1 VTQPYSLFRR
11 EAVAF
16 QQQHRQWGEVV
27 LLQPVPVTIMAWFVT
42 VAVLLI
48 LIFLSIAQYARKETV
63 LGYLTP
69 TTGTAK
75 IYAPRQGAIR
85 AVHVQEGQKV
95 QEGQPLLTIATDQI
109 AADGK
114 DVDAAILDTLA
125 HQRDLLVQQIAAQ
138 EDRTTSER
146 NRLVALIRGLEAE
159 STHLE
164 TQISIQEERIRI
176 SEDLLRAAAQ
186 LNARRN
192 MSESEYRERQES
204 NLQHKQALSVLGQQL
219 AEHRNRLTETRYAL
233 EQLPTV
239 MAERIQE
246 LRNDLAETEQ
256 RIAEI
261 NGRRAYVLRAPNAGR
276 VATLQATAGR
286 TADPKHLQ
294 LEIVPA
300 DSVLEAELF
309 VPTRAIGFVR
319 PEQEVRILYDAFPYQ
334 SFGTYHGRIV
344 RVSQTILKG
353 TDLSAP
359 VTLSEPAYKV
369 TVALD
374 RPDID
379 AYGQK
384 IPLQADMLLRADI
397 ILGRRTLLSWLI
409 DPLLSARM

>member
-1 VTQPYSLFRR
+1 MTRHPSLFRQ
-11 EAVAF
+11 EAVEF
-16 QQQHRQWGEVV
+16 QQHHRQWGEVV
-27 LLQPVPVTIMAWFVT
+27 LLQPLPVTVMAWFVT
-42 VAVLLI
+42 VAILLI

-63 LGYLTP
+63 VGYLTP

-75 IYAPRQGAIR
+75 IYVPRQGTIR
-85 AVHVQEGQKV
+85 TVHVHEGQQV
-95 QEGQPLLTIATDQI
+95 QAGQPLLTIATDQI

-125 HQRDLLVQQIAAQ
+125 HQRDLLARQISAQ
-138 EDRTTSER
+138 EDRTASER
-146 NRLVALIRGLEAE
+146 NRLAALIQGLEAE
-159 STHLE
+159 SSHLE
-164 TQISIQEERIRI
+164 EQIAIQKDRVGI
-176 SEDLLRAAAQ
+176 SQDLLNAAAK

-246 LRNDLAETEQ
+246 LRNDLAEAEQ

-261 NGRRAYVLRAPNAGR
+261 NGRRAYVLRAPSAGR
-276 VATLQATAGR
+276 VATLQATIGR
-286 TADPKHLQ
+286 SADPKHLQ
-294 LEIVPA
+294 LEIVPS

-334 SFGTYHGRIV
+334 SFGTYHGRVI

-359 VTLSEPAYKV
+359 VALSEPAYKV

-409 DPLLSARM
+409 SPLLSARM

>member
-1 VTQPYSLFRR
+1 MQRPLFRH
-11 EAVAF
+11 EALEF
-16 QQQHRQWGEVV
+16 QQHHRQWGEVV
-27 LLQPVPVTIMAWFVT
+27 LLQPLPVTVMAWFVT
-42 VAVLLI
+42 ITVLLI

-75 IYAPRQGAIR
+75 IYVPRQGTIR
-85 AVHVQEGQKV
+85 TVHVREGQQV

-125 HQRDLLVQQIAAQ
+125 HQRDLLVQQISAQ

-146 NRLVALIRGLEAE
+146 NRLIALIHGLEIE
-159 STHLE
+159 SSQLE
-164 TQISIQEERIRI
+164 TQIAIQEERVRI

-204 NLQHKQALSVLGQQL
+204 NLQQKQALSVLGQQL

-239 MAERIQE
+239 MAERIQTM
-246 LRNDLAETEQ
+246 RNDLAEAEQ

-261 NGRRAYVLRAPNAGR
+261 NGRRAYVLRAPSAGR

-286 TADPKHLQ
+286 AADPKHLQ

-300 DSVLEAELF
+300 ESVLEAELF

-319 PEQEVRILYDAFPYQ
+319 PDQDVRILYDAFPYQ
-334 SFGTYHGRIV
+334 SFGTYHGRVV

-359 VTLSEPAYKV
+359 VTLQEPAYKV

-409 DPLLSARM
+409 SPLLSARM

>member
-1 VTQPYSLFRR
+1 
-11 EAVAF
+11 
-16 QQQHRQWGEVV
+16 
-27 LLQPVPVTIMAWFVT
+27 
-42 VAVLLI
+42 
-48 LIFLSIAQYARKETV
+48 
-63 LGYLTP
+63 
-69 TTGTAK
+69 
-75 IYAPRQGAIR
+75 
-85 AVHVQEGQKV
+85 
-95 QEGQPLLTIATDQI
+95 
-109 AADGK
+109 
-114 DVDAAILDTLA
+114 
-125 HQRDLLVQQIAAQ
+125 
-138 EDRTTSER
+138 
-146 NRLVALIRGLEAE
+146 
-159 STHLE
+159 
-164 TQISIQEERIRI
+164 
-176 SEDLLRAAAQ
+176 
-186 LNARRN
+186 
-192 MSESEYRERQES
+192 
-204 NLQHKQALSVLGQQL
+204 
-219 AEHRNRLTETRYAL
+219 
-233 EQLPTV
+233 
-239 MAERIQE
+239 MAERSQT
-246 LRNDLAETEQ
+246 LRNDLAEAEQ

-344 RVSQTILKG
+344 RVSQTILKD

-359 VTLSEPAYKV
+359 VTLQEPAYKV

-379 AYGQK
+379 AYGRK

-409 DPLLSARM
+409 SPLLSARM

>member
-1 VTQPYSLFRR
+1 VTRHPSLFRQ

-16 QQQHRQWGEVV
+16 QQNQRQWGQVV
-27 LLQPVPVTIMAWFVT
+27 LLQPLPVTVMAWFVT
-42 VAVLLI
+42 VAILLI

-75 IYAPRQGAIR
+75 IYVPRQGTIR
-85 AVHVQEGQKV
+85 AIHVHEGQQV
-95 QEGQPLLTIATDQI
+95 QAGQPLLTIATDQI

-114 DVDAAILDTLA
+114 DVDAAILDTLS
-125 HQRDLLVQQIAAQ
+125 HQRDLLARQISAQ
-138 EDRTTSER
+138 EDRTASER
-146 NRLVALIRGLEAE
+146 NRLAALIQGLEAE
-159 STHLE
+159 SSHLE
-164 TQISIQEERIRI
+164 EQIAIQKDRVGI
-176 SEDLLRAAAQ
+176 SQDLLDAAAK

-246 LRNDLAETEQ
+246 LRNDLAEAEQ

-261 NGRRAYVLRAPNAGR
+261 NGRRAYVLRAPSAGR
-276 VATLQATAGR
+276 VATLQATTGR
-286 TADPKHLQ
+286 SADPKHLQ
-294 LEIVPA
+294 LEIVPS

-334 SFGTYHGRIV
+334 SFGTYHGRVI

-384 IPLQADMLLRADI
+384 ISLQADMLLRADI

-409 DPLLSARM
+409 SPLLSARM

>member
-1 VTQPYSLFRR
+1 
-11 EAVAF
+11 
-16 QQQHRQWGEVV
+16 
-27 LLQPVPVTIMAWFVT
+27 MAWFVT
-42 VAVLLI
+42 VSVLLI

-75 IYAPRQGAIR
+75 IYAPRQGTIR
-85 AVHVQEGQKV
+85 AVHVHEGQQV

-114 DVDAAILDTLA
+114 DVDAAILDTLT
-125 HQRDLLVQQIAAQ
+125 HQRDLLAQQISAQ
-138 EDRTTSER
+138 EERTTSER

-159 STHLE
+159 SSQLE
-164 TQISIQEERIRI
+164 AQIAIQEERIRI

-219 AEHRNRLTETRYAL
+219 AEHRNQLTETRYAL
-233 EQLPTV
+233 EQLPTT
-239 MAERIQE
+239 MAERGQT
-246 LRNDLAETEQ
+246 LRNDLAEAEQ

-261 NGRRAYVLRAPNAGR
+261 NGRRAYVLRAPGAGR

-286 TADPKHLQ
+286 AADPKHLQ
-294 LEIVPA
+294 LEIVPS

-309 VPTRAIGFVR
+309 VPTRAIGFVH
-319 PEQEVRILYDAFPYQ
+319 PEQDVRILYDAFPYQ
-334 SFGTYHGRIV
+334 SFGTYPGRFA
-344 RVSQTILKG
+344 RFSQTILKG
-353 TDLSAP
+353 TALSAP

>member
-1 VTQPYSLFRR
+1 MKPPLFRQ

-16 QQQHRQWGEVV
+16 QQHHRQWGAVV
-27 LLQPVPVTIMAWFVT
+27 LLQPLPVTVMAWFVT
-42 VAVLLI
+42 ASVLLI

-63 LGYLTP
+63 VGYLTP

-75 IYAPRQGAIR
+75 IYVPRQGTIR
-85 AVHVQEGQKV
+85 IVHVQEGQQV

-114 DVDAAILDTLA
+114 DVDAAILNTLLP
-125 HQRDLLVQQIAAQ
+125 QRDLLAKQIAAQ

-146 NRLVALIRGLEAE
+146 NRLVALIHGLEAE
-159 STHLE
+159 SIHLE
-164 TQISIQEERIRI
+164 EQIAIQKDRVRI
-176 SEDLLRAAAQ
+176 SEDLLDAAAR
-186 LNARRN
+186 LKARRN
-192 MSESEYRERQES
+192 MSESDFRERQES
-204 NLQHKQALSVLGQQL
+204 NLQQKQALSVLGQQL

-276 VATLQATAGR
+276 VATLQATVGR

-294 LEIVPA
+294 LEVVPS

-319 PEQEVRILYDAFPYQ
+319 PDQEVRILYDAFPYQ

-344 RVSQTILKG
+344 RVSQTILKS

-359 VTLSEPAYKV
+359 VALQEPAYKV

-379 AYGQK
+379 AYGQN
-384 IPLQADMLLRADI
+384 ISLQADMLLRADI
-397 ILGRRTLLSWLI
+397 VLGRRTLMSWLL

>member
-1 VTQPYSLFRR
+1 VTRHPSLFRQ
-11 EAVAF
+11 EAVEF
-16 QQQHRQWGEVV
+16 QQHHRQWGEVV
-27 LLQPVPVTIMAWFVT
+27 LLQPLPVTVMAWFVT
-42 VAVLLI
+42 VAILLI

-63 LGYLTP
+63 VGYLTP

-75 IYAPRQGAIR
+75 IYVPRQGTIR
-85 AVHVQEGQKV
+85 TVHVHEGQQV
-95 QEGQPLLTIATDQI
+95 QAGQPLLTIATDQI

-125 HQRDLLVQQIAAQ
+125 HQRDLLARQISAQ
-138 EDRTTSER
+138 EDRTASER
-146 NRLVALIRGLEAE
+146 NRLAALIQGLEAE
-159 STHLE
+159 SSHLE
-164 TQISIQEERIRI
+164 EQIAIQKDRVGI
-176 SEDLLRAAAQ
+176 SQDLLNAAAK

-246 LRNDLAETEQ
+246 LRNDLAEAEQ

-261 NGRRAYVLRAPNAGR
+261 NGRRAYVLRAPSAGR
-276 VATLQATAGR
+276 VATLQATIGR
-286 TADPKHLQ
+286 SADPKHLQ
-294 LEIVPA
+294 LEIVPS

-334 SFGTYHGRIV
+334 SFGTYHGRVI

-359 VTLSEPAYKV
+359 VALSEPAYKV

-409 DPLLSARM
+409 SPLLSARM